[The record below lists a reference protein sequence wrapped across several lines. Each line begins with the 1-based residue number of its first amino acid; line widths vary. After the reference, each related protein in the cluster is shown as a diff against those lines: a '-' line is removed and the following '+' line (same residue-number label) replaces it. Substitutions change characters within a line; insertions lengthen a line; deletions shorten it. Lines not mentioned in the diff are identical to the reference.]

1 MAASELSATPDD
13 FDGGF
18 VYGRGRMEQW
28 LMATGLEPERAW
40 EVARRIEAGLNGSGR
55 VSVDELRSRARDVLG
70 PQLGDR
76 TAERFRRWH
85 AFVAAGRPLV
95 VLIGGGS
102 GVGKSTVATELARH
116 LGITRV
122 ASTDFVRQI
131 LRSVVPDAIAP
142 ELARSSFELDQGDG
156 AAVHAEF
163 ERQAQ
168 QVLVGVRA
176 TIERATREGTPLI
189 LEGIH
194 LFPGMLDVGAARD
207 GVVVQV
213 VLALED
219 GDAHAKRFELRAAAS
234 PRPAERYEDGLEAIR
249 ELQDHLVECARVND
263 VPVLENRRLDI
274 TVARLVD
281 LVFAAIAR

>member
-1 MAASELSATPDD
+1 MTATELSATPDD
-13 FDGGF
+13 LDGGF
-18 VYGRGRMEQW
+18 VYVRGRMELW
-28 LMATGLEPERAW
+28 LIATGLEPECAW
-40 EVARRIEAGLNGSGR
+40 DIARRIEGGLNGCGR
-55 VSVDELRSRARDVLG
+55 VSLGELRSRARDVLG

-76 TAERFRRWH
+76 TAERFRHWH
-85 AFVAAGRPLV
+85 DFLACGRPLV

-122 ASTDFVRQI
+122 ASTDFIRQI

-142 ELARSSFELDQGDG
+142 ELARSSFELDQDDG

-194 LFPGMLDVGAARD
+194 LFPGLVDARAAGD

-213 VLALED
+213 VLAIED
-219 GDAHAKRFELRAAAS
+219 GDAHAKRFELREAAS
-234 PRPAERYEDGLEAIR
+234 ERPADRYEEGLEAIR
-249 ELQDHLVECARVND
+249 ELQEHLVACARRND
-263 VPVLENRRLDI
+263 VPVIENRRLDA
-274 TVARLVD
+274 TVGRVID